1 MLCINPYISRQC
13 LLSMTLSSTSR
24 NFVCN
29 LPPTAICPQPVAT
42 QRMPRNV
49 SVDSP
54 LLIGRHTGDGGE
66 RWEVYLFSDNFNNA
80 AIDKYNINLNTLLY
94 NILVIS
100 ILLYYIWLLPMSC

>member
-80 AIDKYNINLNTLLY
+80 AIDKYNVNLNT
-94 NILVIS
+94 
-100 ILLYYIWLLPMSC
+100 